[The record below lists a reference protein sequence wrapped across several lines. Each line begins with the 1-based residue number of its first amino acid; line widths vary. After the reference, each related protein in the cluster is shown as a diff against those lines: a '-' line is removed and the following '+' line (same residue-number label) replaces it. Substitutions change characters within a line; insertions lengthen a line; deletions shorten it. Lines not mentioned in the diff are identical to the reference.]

1 MTELSIKEQIKD
13 IKKATKNALKSKE
26 ASLKF
31 LKDARIHLVDIG
43 SKKVVSIKK

>member
-31 LKDARIHLVDIG
+31 LKDARIHLSDIG
-43 SKKVVSIKK
+43 TKKIACSKK

>member
-13 IKKATKNALKSKE
+13 IKKATKIALRSKE

-31 LKDARIHLVDIG
+31 LKDARIHLADRGTQKVIIR
-43 SKKVVSIKK
+43 KK

>member
-13 IKKATKNALKSKE
+13 IKKATKIALKSKE

-31 LKDARIHLVDIG
+31 LKDARIHLADMG
-43 SKKVVSIKK
+43 NKKAVITKR